1 MYLGENR
8 NIKKRIKNAKDNIKK
23 YYKVKSNISKY
34 LNIQL
39 YFLHCNK
46 KQFYISGPSNLLL
59 DKIKSTDAFN
69 IRVLVPKSKD
79 WSAKMRSL

>member
-34 LNIQL
+34 LNI
-39 YFLHCNK
+39 
-46 KQFYISGPSNLLL
+46 
-59 DKIKSTDAFN
+59 
-69 IRVLVPKSKD
+69 
-79 WSAKMRSL
+79 